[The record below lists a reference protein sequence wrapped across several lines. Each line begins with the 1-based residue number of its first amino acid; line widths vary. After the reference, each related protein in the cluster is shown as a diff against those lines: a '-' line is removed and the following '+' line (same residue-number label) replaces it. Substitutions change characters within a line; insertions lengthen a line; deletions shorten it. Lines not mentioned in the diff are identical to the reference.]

1 MARVINLE
9 NALDRL
15 TLRVQHLED
24 AVFEDRDN
32 DTDDATVVDA
42 DLEEEDA
49 KDEDEVAKE

>member
-32 DTDDATVVDA
+32 DTTVVDA
-42 DLEEEDA
+42 DFEEEDA
-49 KDEDEVAKE
+49 KDEDEVAKK

>member
-24 AVFEDRDN
+24 AVFESDDDN
-32 DTDDATVVDA
+32 DTTVVDA
-42 DLEEEDA
+42 ESKEEDA
-49 KDEDEVAKE
+49 EDEVTEE

>member
-24 AVFEDRDN
+24 AVFEDKDN

-42 DLEEEDA
+42 ESKEEDA
-49 KDEDEVAKE
+49 EDEVTEE